1 MIPKKIHF
9 IWLGS
14 EIPRWVDSLIIER
27 WRKLNPDFQIT
38 IHGEELL
45 ETCSNEYRKMFDQLE
60 DVSSK
65 SDILRLAVLRKE
77 GGWYFDC
84 DFVPLRPMS
93 ELYEA
98 YDMSKNCFLTKQW
111 DVGAKRIANG
121 IIGISQ
127 DAEGWDEI
135 DKAFE
140 ETSQGELERTSFG
153 PLLTTRVVTRTPHV
167 EVGQVKDFYPIRFR
181 TDTWPFL
188 SQLVKS
194 NYSDTEKKVIFG
206 DLNPFMFHMWLGGKK
221 YDQPEL
227 ERLINREPSIVK
239 SGKSLPLQVVCI
251 LHKQSRF
258 TSEHVNELHKKVDE
272 CLFANHEFICLTNI
286 PGGIHCRTI
295 PLLHKWPKQW
305 SEIELFK
312 PRLFKSNTRKIY
324 LGLDVK
330 IVGGIDCLASANC
343 KLAMPKEKSGLDMLI
358 WEGDYSVIYDAF
370 LLEAEKQINSSS
382 RSDDYIRMHATANF
396 GRPDSIQNLIPGIV
410 PETKVVG
417 NSTKIMYSM
426 IGGDK

>member
-14 EIPRWVDSLIIER
+14 EIPRWVDSLIVER
-27 WRKLNPDFQIT
+27 WKKLNPDFQI
-38 IHGEELL
+38 IVHGEELL
-45 ETCSNEYRKMFDQLE
+45 EICSIEYRKMFDRLE

-127 DAEGWDEI
+127 DAEAWEEI
-135 DKAFE
+135 DSAFE
-140 ETSQGELERTSFG
+140 ETSQRELERTSFG

-167 EVGQVKDFYPIRFR
+167 TVGEVKDFYPIRFR
-181 TDTWPFL
+181 ADTWPFL

-194 NYSDTEKKVIFG
+194 NYSDAEKKIIFG
-206 DLNPFMFHMWLGGKK
+206 NLNPFMFHMWLGGKK
-221 YDQPEL
+221 YDRPEL
-227 ERLINREPSIVK
+227 ESLLDRGLAVVVNDPA
-239 SGKSLPLQVVCI
+239 LPLQVVCV
-251 LHKQSRF
+251 LHKESGF
-258 TSEHVNELHKKVDE
+258 TSKHVNTLCKKVSE
-272 CLFANHEFICLTNI
+272 CLSTNHEFVCLTNA
-286 PGGIHCRTI
+286 PKGIHCRTI

-305 SEIELFK
+305 SKIELFRPK
-312 PRLFKSNTRKIY
+312 ALENNARKIY
-324 LGLDVK
+324 LGLDVD
-330 IVGGIDCLASANC
+330 IVGGISCLASGNC
-343 KLAMPKEKSGLDMLI
+343 KLAMPKKKSGLDMLI
-358 WEGDYSVIYDAF
+358 WEGNYSVIYDAF
-370 LLEAEKQINSSS
+370 LLEFERQINSSS
-382 RSDDYIRMHATANF
+382 WSDEYIYRHATANF
-396 GRPDSIQNLIPGIV
+396 GTPDSIQSLIPGIV
-410 PETKVVG
+410 PKTKELR
-417 NSTKIMYSM
+417 NDTKITYPM
-426 IGGDK
+426 IGGNK